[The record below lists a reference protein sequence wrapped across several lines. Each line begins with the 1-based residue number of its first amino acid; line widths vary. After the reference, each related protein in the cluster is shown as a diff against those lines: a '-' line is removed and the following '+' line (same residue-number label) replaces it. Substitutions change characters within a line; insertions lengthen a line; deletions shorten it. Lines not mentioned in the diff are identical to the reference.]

1 MANYNL
7 FDAASL
13 AMVPVG
19 YKANKLYSVKPDT
32 GAGDF
37 DFSRASYATRV
48 NADGLIEKERGNLLL
63 QSNTFNTT
71 WTAYAISS
79 ITNGESG
86 YDGSSDAWL
95 LNAGAAGGNIAQS
108 LSVSGVHTFSI
119 YAKKG
124 TANGI
129 RIRFDQTTDTNVYVD
144 LRDGSVGTAIN
155 DITSITEDVGGGW
168 YRVKFSMLNA
178 GLGLMKI
185 YPTDGGT
192 NAADGSIYIQDA
204 QLEQGLVATEYIETT
219 TAPIY
224 KGVTDN
230 IPRIDYTSGCGSL
243 LLEPSRSNI
252 IESSEYLGHSSW
264 VYTRITSSAN
274 EAISPE
280 GVKNATLIANTTDNG
295 NHTTTNTLGA
305 YTNASLAVSFYAKK
319 KDNDYLQFGIYN
331 SPTKWAA
338 QKINLA
344 TGAILGS
351 GNAGFHNAPSSVSVT
366 PVGNDWYRVE
376 ALFTTSLTGATE
388 QFYLAPTPTDTN
400 PTGSFGLYGGW
411 TGATTE
417 NAYIYG
423 VQVEQGSYPTSYIPT
438 YGSSVTRL
446 LDNPYILSQ
455 SSLIGQT
462 EGTVYAELKS
472 AVTTPLGSFFISIS
486 DGTSNNRVLIGYA
499 AAANSFRVV
508 VIFSGV
514 SNGGNNYSITDSTEF
529 LKVAVKYTE
538 SSVDVFINGV
548 KQISQSGGSFS
559 GTLNKITFD
568 NGTGANKFEGSIKQR
583 FNFTTALTDNE
594 LAALTRP
601 YDTYQEWVDGEGL
614 TWESKTCTTQSILEL
629 QNL

>member
-48 NADGLIEKERGNLLL
+48 NADGLIEKERGNKLTY
-63 QSNTFNTT
+63 SNDFSNAAWVKLDVSVT
-71 WTAYAISS
+71 S
-79 ITNGESG
+79 GQSG
-86 YDGSSDAWL
+86 YDGSSDAWRLTNSGSFGNL
-95 LNAGAAGGNIAQS
+95 LQDYAI
-108 LSVSGVHTFSI
+108 SGVQTFSV
-119 YAKKG
+119 YAKADAVNWMWIRIDTSG
-124 TANGI
+124 TQQGQYFDLANGVLGA
-129 RIRFDQTTDTNVYVD
+129 TGTNIDAKIEAV
-144 LRDGSVGTAIN
+144 GST
-155 DITSITEDVGGGW
+155 GW
-168 YRVKFSMLNA
+168 YRCSVTYNA
-178 GLGLMKI
+178 TSVRARI
-185 YPTDGGT
+185 YPALADDGAGQLS
-192 NAADGSIYIQDA
+192 GSIYIQDA

-243 LLEPSRSNI
+243 LLEPSRTNLLPD
-252 IESSEYLGHSSW
+252 SEY
-264 VYTRITSSAN
+264 IAN
-274 EAISPE
+274 WSGANTTIVTNVTTSPE
-280 GVKNATLIANTTDNG
+280 GLQNAHSVTFASGGYWYKSVTISYTAG
-295 NHTTTNTLGA
+295 QAYSWSIYTTTQDTITRWGGSTPAGTDTLSIEDAGNGW
-305 YTNASLAVSFYAKK
+305 YRQTLTRVVS
-319 KDNDYLQFGIYN
+319 
-331 SPTKWAA
+331 
-338 QKINLA
+338 
-344 TGAILGS
+344 GS
-351 GNAGFHNAPSSVSVT
+351 GTANFQPLMDAVF
-366 PVGNDWYRVE
+366 VGVGTTFYVYGAQLE
-376 ALFTTSLTGATE
+376 A
-388 QFYLAPTPTDTN
+388 
-400 PTGSFGLYGGW
+400 
-411 TGATTE
+411 
-417 NAYIYG
+417 
-423 VQVEQGSYPTSYIPT
+423 GSYPTSYIPT

>member
-204 QLEQGLVATEYIETT
+204 QLEQGLVAKEYIETT
-219 TAPIY
+219 TSPIY

-243 LLEPSRSNI
+243 LLEPSRTNLVAQ
-252 IESSEYLGHSSW
+252 SEIFNVDSSW
-264 VYTRITSSAN
+264 FTSGRPVIETNATT
-274 EAISPE
+274 SPE
-280 GVKNATLIANTTDNG
+280 GLLNASKLTFAPTHTLRNASELTFTNGYSYSIFVKKDIGRYVTIFAAFF
-295 NHTTTNTLGA
+295 TTNAIIGFDLDEGTCQEGGVIEP
-305 YTNASLAVSFYAKK
+305 YEDGWYRISVSKNVSGDADKSGYFYLYST
-319 KDNDYLQFGIYN
+319 D
-331 SPTKWAA
+331 S
-338 QKINLA
+338 
-344 TGAILGS
+344 LGS
-351 GNAGFHNAPSSVSVT
+351 
-366 PVGNDWYRVE
+366 
-376 ALFTTSLTGATE
+376 TTSVGGNQLYVYGAQIE
-388 QFYLAPTPTDTN
+388 
-400 PTGSFGLYGGW
+400 
-411 TGATTE
+411 E
-417 NAYIYG
+417 
-423 VQVEQGSYPTSYIPT
+423 GSYPTSYIPT
-438 YGSSVTRL
+438 YGSSVTRVE
-446 LDNPYILSQ
+446 DSANINSAA
-455 SSLIGQT
+455 SLIGQDK
-462 EGTVYAELKS
+462 GV
-472 AVTTPLGSFFISIS
+472 FFIEKFFDGNYDDNGSIPFS
-486 DGTSNNRVLIGYA
+486 IDGVSSYKMYIWFKATGEIVADAYNGAVSTITTGAGFLKKNTNYKIAVSYSKSTMKLYVNGQLIG
-499 AAANSFRVV
+499 
-508 VIFSGV
+508 
-514 SNGGNNYSITDSTEF
+514 
-529 LKVAVKYTE
+529 
-538 SSVDVFINGV
+538 SVDNPNIPT
-548 KQISQSGGSFS
+548 SFNIVR
-559 GTLNKITFD
+559 LQYV
-568 NGTGANKFEGSIKQR
+568 TGAYRMNITKQ
-583 FNFTTALTDNE
+583 ALLFVDELTNNE

-614 TWESKTCTTQSILEL
+614 TWESKTCTTKSILNL